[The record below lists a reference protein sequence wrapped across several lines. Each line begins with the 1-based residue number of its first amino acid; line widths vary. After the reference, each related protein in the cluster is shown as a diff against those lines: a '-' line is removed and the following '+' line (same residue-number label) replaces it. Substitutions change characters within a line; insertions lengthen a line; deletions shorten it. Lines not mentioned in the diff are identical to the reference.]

1 MERSAILVLEQNS
14 HVRELVSD
22 FLSESQLSVTCVL
35 DGYEALDLAR
45 QKQPALIITEVLT
58 PRLDGLSLC
67 RLIKEDSKM
76 NGTKVLVLSVFE
88 VKERALQAGADGF
101 LLKPIERNTLMA
113 AVRSLLQVPE
123 QQQP

>member
-1 MERSAILVLEQNS
+1 MDRSAILVLEQNS

-45 QKQPALIITEVLT
+45 QKCPALIITEVLT

-67 RLIKEDSKM
+67 RLIKEDNKM
-76 NGTKVLVLSVFE
+76 NGTKVLILSVFD
-88 VKERALQAGADGF
+88 VKERAFQAGADGF
-101 LLKPIERNTLMA
+101 LLKPIEKTSLMA
-113 AVRSLLQVPE
+113 TVRSLLKVTE
-123 QQQP
+123 RQQS